1 MITLSYYCSSLLLD
15 DNVGFPVF
23 SFFEFLPRPPPV
35 GKELRKLAKHV
46 FVVLTF
52 VRAEPL
58 AKLLTK
64 TLLVLG
70 TVFLVKPSFLTQ
82 PIHR

>member
-1 MITLSYYCSSLLLD
+1 MIMWASRFL
-15 DNVGFPVF
+15 VF
-23 SFFEFLPRPPPV
+23 SSFFLDPPV

-52 VRAEPL
+52 VRAGAL
-58 AKLLTK
+58 AELLTK

-70 TVFLVKPSFLTQ
+70 TVFLVKPSFLIQ